1 VIHLVL
7 PALAPNDARM
17 IFRARSDVRA
27 LPYEADAPGKFTPSV
42 MCQGVRFALIL
53 LLSSHPIAKQTSKG
67 AKP

>member
-53 LLSSHPIAKQTSKG
+53 LAFVASDRKTNFKRS
-67 AKP
+67 